1 MRNIGQ
7 KLQETRKAK
16 GLTVKQLEK
25 ETKIKADFIKAI
37 EMNDWE
43 KLPEYP
49 VLQGFIKNIAAT
61 LRLDVNQTIALLRRD
76 YPPKKLKV
84 NPTPDIK
91 NKFYWGPRST
101 FLTALIVIAVLVLSY
116 LGLQY
121 YQFTQPPT
129 LNVIRPEQGQEVFD
143 IDLLVEGRTDPEAT
157 LIINNQP
164 TLVSED
170 GSFSTKINISSQT
183 SEVVVEATTRSDKK
197 TVVVREII
205 PVSEQ

>member
-7 KLQETRKAK
+7 KLQDTRKNK
-16 GLTVKQLEK
+16 GLSVKQLEK
-25 ETKIKADFIKAI
+25 ETKIRSGFIKAI
-37 EMNDWE
+37 EKNDWSN
-43 KLPEYP
+43 LPEYP
-49 VLQGFIKNIAAT
+49 VLQGFVKNIAAS
-61 LRLDVNQTIALLRRD
+61 LGLDVGQTVALLRRD
-76 YPPKKLKV
+76 YPPKKLRV
-84 NPTPDIK
+84 NPKPDIK

-101 FLTALIVIAVLVLSY
+101 FLTALLVIAVLVLSY

-143 IDLLVEGRTDPEAT
+143 SDLLVEGRTDPEAT
-157 LIINNQP
+157 VIINNQP

-170 GSFSTKINISSQT
+170 GSFSTRINISSQT
-183 SEVVVEATTRSDKK
+183 SEVLVEATSRSDKK
-197 TVVVREII
+197 TVVVREIM